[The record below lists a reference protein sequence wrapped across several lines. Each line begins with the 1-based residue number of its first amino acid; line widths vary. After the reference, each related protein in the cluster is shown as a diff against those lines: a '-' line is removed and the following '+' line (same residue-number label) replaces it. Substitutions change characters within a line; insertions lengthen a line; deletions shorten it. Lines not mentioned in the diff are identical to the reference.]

1 MAHDVFISY
10 SSRDKAVADAVCAT
24 LEGRKIRCWIAPRD
38 IPPGQAW
45 PSALTKA
52 VSESKVFV

>member
-10 SSRDKAVADAVCAT
+10 SSKDKSVADAVCAT

-38 IPPGQAW
+38 VSPGDSWAA
-45 PSALTKA
+45 SIVK
-52 VSESKVFV
+52 SIDES